1 MLLFYFVFYY
11 YFFLDNSVDITSVY
25 EPPKTVLVLFF
36 HSLYFI
42 REHEQGDHEET
53 SMLVMVSLNLG
64 DTSYPQIALNT
75 RVIVI

>member
-1 MLLFYFVFYY
+1 MLLVYFFFFVFV
-11 YFFLDNSVDITSVY
+11 LDNSVDITSVY

-64 DTSYPQIALNT
+64 NTSYPQIALNT
-75 RVIVI
+75 RVIVV